1 MSVRWKNLSSSLQMA
16 SLKKTKTKKKEN
28 NFHIACMYVSPYV
41 EFNEVSWS
49 AFLCLNMFLHCQH
62 VSLRGEIQSID
73 TSGRG
78 NPVQDDWKF
87 EAEFQKSWS
96 DAKHCLTCDRTSA
109 LFEDPHVS
117 HCTFALCF
125 EGPFAILRW
134 YMFLQSVVQYFTPY
148 EGKASFYSP
157 CWVFAALC
165 VFLAEQW

>member
-109 LFEDPHVS
+109 LFEDPQCFSLHFCSLLWRTLCHPEMIHVS
-117 HCTFALCF
+117 AVSNT
-125 EGPFAILRW
+125 
-134 YMFLQSVVQYFTPY
+134 V
-148 EGKASFYSP
+148 FYP
-157 CWVFAALC
+157 IWG
-165 VFLAEQW
+165 